1 MQLKVL
7 PDRNVCNASC
17 VPLGDVRNR
26 AHLPAAQEAIRDT
39 NPHHEV
45 GRALALSARAADD
58 SRAISL
64 GVHAPRPEIR
74 AKPLRWDRSIA
85 LLRKLAD
92 VVEMLPGILRV
103 LQTLDTLRF
112 RLFDFAHRSIT
123 CLKSLFQ
130 KQKTHV
136 A

>member
-7 PDRNVCNASC
+7 PDSNIRNASR
-17 VPLGDVRNR
+17 VLLGNVRNR
-26 AHLPAAQEAIRDT
+26 AHLLAAQQAIRDA

-45 GRALALSARAADD
+45 GRALAFSARAADD
-58 SRAISL
+58 ACAISL
-64 GVHAPRPEIR
+64 RVHAPRPEIR
-74 AKPLRWDRSIA
+74 AEPLRWDRSIA
-85 LLRKLAD
+85 FARKLAD
-92 VVEMLPGILRV
+92 LVEMLPGILRV
-103 LQTLDTLRF
+103 LQTLDALRF

-123 CLKSLFQ
+123 CPKTLFQ